1 MTEPAAEPA
10 RPCSLLVVSL
20 SLTAVSLALPTAF
33 GPVGPLVAGVL
44 AFLGHRRV
52 RASGGTLRGPV
63 LAKVAMTA
71 ALLLLAAQGWFMIR
85 NAPAAAAEIRVQAQ
99 TARVEAILR
108 AGTPEGAWEILAPE
122 ARPAEGRAAFVDS
135 MRAAMARLGAL
146 ESLGTPREAGGD
158 WERSRTF
165 LEGESADLRLGYAF
179 DAKFQRGAGTIALT
193 VLVRRR
199 GRAVTAD
206 LVALGVEPR

>member
-1 MTEPAAEPA
+1 MTEPAAEPP

-20 SLTAVSLALPTAF
+20 ALTGVSVALPTAF
-33 GPVGPLVAGVL
+33 GPVGPFAAGVL

-71 ALLLLAAQGWFMIR
+71 ALLLLAAQGWFLIR
-85 NAPAAAAEIRVQAQ
+85 NAPAAAAEVRVQAQ
-99 TARVEAILR
+99 TARVESVLR
-108 AGTPEGAWEILAPE
+108 AGTPEGAWDLLAPE
-122 ARPAEGRAAFVDS
+122 ARAAADRAAFVDS
-135 MRAAMARLGAL
+135 MRTAMARLGAL
-146 ESLGTPREAGGD
+146 ESLGLPREAGGD

-179 DAKFQRGAGTIALT
+179 DAKFQRGKGTVALT

-199 GRAVTAD
+199 GRTVTAD
-206 LVALGVEPR
+206 LVALSVDPP